1 VFVVS
6 LHNGI
11 CIAFMRTLSLHLTH
25 GVSLR
30 SQDEEIQAQ
39 IDKGSI
45 LTIVSTHP
53 YLRKGLEKGR
63 SQQALYSLMAQ
74 AHKLE
79 GLGIPY
85 IHSFPHFA
93 HLTKLPESYLRAIVN
108 RHSANYTL
116 YSIPKRSGGSRFLHI
131 PSDELKALQRWINS
145 EILNRLPVHTSCYS
159 YHKGSSIV
167 HCAEKHCDSKWLIKF
182 DIENFFDTINEVEV
196 YKVYRKIGY
205 KPLIAFGLARIC
217 TYEPKSVLQNKKN
230 WVQFNKNSDEMP
242 FQKKHIRH
250 FGRVPQ
256 GAPTSPMLSN
266 LVLTNLDEKLSSY
279 AQKRGGIYTRYADDL
294 FISFSQNNFD
304 RQQVSQVIG
313 SVLSQV
319 KSYGYNLRK
328 SKIKVIPPGSNKVI
342 LGLSVNDKQ
351 VRLTKQYK
359 QNINS
364 HIYGMVKFGVDKHAI
379 HRGFDS
385 VFGMIDHVFGLINY
399 AKTVEPDFGYI
410 KYQELQDCLSSSGL
424 S

>member
-1 VFVVS
+1 
-6 LHNGI
+6 
-11 CIAFMRTLSLHLTH
+11 M
-25 GVSLR
+25 
-30 SQDEEIQAQ
+30 
-39 IDKGSI
+39 
-45 LTIVSTHP
+45 TIVSTHP

-79 GLGIPY
+79 FLGIPY
-85 IHSFPHFA
+85 IHSFLHFA
-93 HLTKLPESYLRAIVN
+93 HLTKFPESYLRSVVN
-108 RHSANYTL
+108 RHNASYTS
-116 YSIPKRSGGSRFLHI
+116 YAIPKRSGGSRYLQI
-131 PSDELKALQRWINS
+131 PSDELKGLQRWINC
-145 EILNRLPVHTSCYS
+145 EILNRLPVHSSCYS
-159 YHKGSSIV
+159 YHKNSSIV
-167 HCAEKHCDSKWLIKF
+167 QCAEKHCSSKWLIKL

-196 YKVYRKIGY
+196 YKVFRKIGY

-217 TYEPKSVLQNKKN
+217 TYQPISVLQNKKN

-266 LVLTNLDEKLSSY
+266 LVLADLDEKLSSY

-304 RQQVSQVIG
+304 RQQASQVIG
-313 SVLSQV
+313 SVLGHV
-319 KSYGYNLRK
+319 KSYGYNLKK

-351 VRLTKQYK
+351 VRLTKQYRQK
-359 QNINS
+359 INS
-364 HIYGMVKFGVDKHAI
+364 HIYGIVKFGVDKHAI

-399 AKTVEPDFGYI
+399 AKTVEPDFGHT
-410 KYQELQDCLSSSGL
+410 KYQELQDSLRSSGL
-424 S
+424 SYT

>member
-1 VFVVS
+1 
-6 LHNGI
+6 
-11 CIAFMRTLSLHLTH
+11 
-25 GVSLR
+25 
-30 SQDEEIQAQ
+30 
-39 IDKGSI
+39 
-45 LTIVSTHP
+45 
-53 YLRKGLEKGR
+53 
-63 SQQALYSLMAQ
+63 MAQ

-79 GLGIPY
+79 CLGIPY
-85 IHSFPHFA
+85 IHSFLHFA
-93 HLTKLPESYLRAIVN
+93 HLTKFPESYLRSVVN
-108 RHSANYTL
+108 RHNASYTS
-116 YSIPKRSGGSRFLHI
+116 YAIPKRSGGSRYLQI
-131 PSDELKALQRWINS
+131 PSDELKGLQRWINC
-145 EILNRLPVHTSCYS
+145 EILYRLPVHSSCYS
-159 YHKGSSIV
+159 YHKNSSIV
-167 HCAEKHCDSKWLIKF
+167 QCAEKHCSSKWLIKL

-196 YKVYRKIGY
+196 YKVFRKIGY

-217 TYEPKSVLQNKKN
+217 TYQPISVLQNKKN

-266 LVLTNLDEKLSSY
+266 LVLADLDEKLSSY

-304 RQQVSQVIG
+304 RQQASQVIG
-313 SVLSQV
+313 SVLGHV
-319 KSYGYNLRK
+319 KSYGYNLKK

-351 VRLTKQYK
+351 VRLTKQYRQK
-359 QNINS
+359 INS
-364 HIYGMVKFGVDKHAI
+364 HIYGIVKFGVDKHAI

-399 AKTVEPDFGYI
+399 AKTVEPDFGHT
-410 KYQELQDCLSSSGL
+410 KYQELRDSLRSSGL
-424 S
+424 SYT